1 MKEQKEQIS
10 EEFAKEL
17 LKLIKDGNWRIYF
30 EGISLEEMLNQEIYS
45 IKDIEY
51 NIINRILK
59 YWKQKGYIKQSR
71 EEEIRE
77 KIEEEKTANY
87 PINYEHFYR
96 EAVELIEILDNKEKN
111 K

>member
-1 MKEQKEQIS
+1 MKEQIS
-10 EEFAKEL
+10 EEFADKLLEDYFFGDKPDFRSCKKEM
-17 LKLIKDGNWRIYF
+17 KQR
-30 EGISLEEMLNQEIYS
+30 
-45 IKDIEY
+45 
-51 NIINRILK
+51 
-59 YWKQKGYIKQSR
+59 WKKQGYIKQSR

-77 KIEEEKTANY
+77 LIKEEKTAKY